1 MVEIFETEED
11 KNFSI
16 GQLKHHY
23 LQIARK
29 NFQGKVY
36 TNKETNKVIRVSKDG
51 IMEWWRKSR
60 KREHIISI
68 QSLDSFLE
76 NSIFINEYS
85 DYLNRSKIISASL
98 FESMCKINDKIF
110 KVKIITRRSLYD
122 IDKLRYYS
130 LKNIEII

>member
-1 MVEIFETEED
+1 VVEIFETEED